1 MLRVPARGRTPTL
14 TASAI
19 GVVHDAG
26 LPPADL
32 GAIWCPE
39 ITISEVTRRPEVV
52 ARVCQRQPWYR
63 TKFTREHSYN
73 HTARTWQTSRDAAPR
88 TAGAVYLVRATG
100 AALQLLFGLHGATA
114 YLAPTLAGCALG
126 AHIHT
131 RGGVSWRLLAA
142 AAACISAAACV
153 GVRGLY
159 LLRKKAA
166 SPGAFPEQVAE
177 DALERGASQVRG
189 EESLASST
197 RPRHALD
204 TA

>member
-1 MLRVPARGRTPTL
+1 
-14 TASAI
+14 
-19 GVVHDAG
+19 VVHDAG

-153 GVRGLY
+153 GVRALY

-189 EESLASST
+189 EESRAS
-197 RPRHALD
+197 RPRHVLD
-204 TA
+204 TP